1 MGLVTSQYLAAS
13 GHMDAVN
20 RGCRPYMFSMQGII
34 VVSKIV
40 HLTNGLLMAEDGQ
53 GRHLASGRRMQTYAF
68 NDVFWFSQTFCLK
81 LIMVITRARTAFPD
95 VHMF

>member
-1 MGLVTSQYLAAS
+1 MTPWHACMVKACDKMPNMGLVTSQYLLAAS

-40 HLTNGLLMAEDGQ
+40 HFTNGLLMAEDGQ
-53 GRHLASGRRMQTYAF
+53 GRHFGLRKTHA
-68 NDVFWFSQTFCLK
+68 NIC
-81 LIMVITRARTAFPD
+81 FP
-95 VHMF
+95 